1 MRSSRSMWEP
11 TWVSRSRCWLLTG
24 DRLGHV
30 CMSPEP
36 VGSTHLRFGDA
47 RVVKDISMQQ
57 TEGCSESRMRS
68 RTSRE
73 VPEWS
78 GGKDLY
84 MGSCCTDTGKSRG
97 HIGIVPGP
105 PERHRGS
112 TLRGQPS
119 RRASWATRGREP
131 SPGGLGAPPSLGPMR
146 LGLGGGETL
155 VGAPPL
161 LGGQAPHPWPPPPWR
176 SISKAA
182 PPLGGLYKGGGE
194 GGQPDPC
201 CIGASLSPLHLS
213 LSPQKLGE
221 ALLELCCIHHH
232 VVVLLDLHQP
242 LLPPCWIKKEETSI
256 VPYVC

>member
-30 CMSPEP
+30 YMSPEP
-36 VGSTHLRFGDA
+36 VGSTHLRFGDT

-131 SPGGLGAPPSLGPMR
+131 APGGLGAPPSLGPMR
-146 LGLGGGETL
+146 LGLGGNPSG
-155 VGAPPL
+155 GAPL
-161 LGGQAPHPWPPPPWR
+161 AWGASPP
-176 SISKAA
+176 SLAAA
-182 PPLGGLYKGGGE
+182 PPLDLIWRG
-194 GGQPDPC
+194 P
-201 CIGASLSPLHLS
+201 APL
-213 LSPQKLGE
+213 
-221 ALLELCCIHHH
+221 
-232 VVVLLDLHQP
+232 P
-242 LLPPCWIKKEETSI
+242 LPL
-256 VPYVC
+256 